1 MIYPENFES
10 KIGFDRIRNQIAVLC
25 ITDGA
30 REKLSGLHF
39 STSREEIVRLL
50 EETFEMRTILMLE
63 SDFPESNYVDTALF
77 LKKAEV
83 TGAFLET
90 GEILTLRKGL
100 TAAYELVRFFG
111 SDSGAKYPRLRAL
124 SRDVQGF
131 PEIINHIDSIIDRFG
146 KVKDSAS
153 PELYTVR
160 RSIREREGQISR
172 RLQQIMSQAQAAGLV
187 DADASVSIREG
198 RAVIPVSAAN
208 KRKIKGFVHDESA
221 TGKTVYI
228 EPVEVV
234 EINNELKELEYEE
247 RREVVRVLVRFTE
260 MLRPELPGI
269 AASGDY
275 LTTMDL
281 IRAKAR
287 FALDNDCTMPIV
299 EEGSSILLKNA
310 RHTLLAQTLRKE
322 GKSVV
327 PLDLVLTPQKH
338 ILVISGP
345 NAGGK
350 SVCLKTVGLL
360 QYMMQCGLLVSA
372 SENSEMGI
380 FRSIFIDIGDEQSID
395 NDLSTYSSHLLNMK
409 NILRHADNRS
419 LILIDEFG
427 TGTEPIIGGAIA
439 EAVLEQLEAKGCFG
453 VITTHYSNI
462 KYYASNAQGI
472 LNGAMTFDVQNIRP
486 LFRLETGKPGS
497 SFAVEIARKIGLPD
511 EIIRSAS
518 EKAGSDHIN
527 IERQLR
533 EIARDRRYWEQKRD
547 KIHQTE
553 KRVDELAE
561 KYKTELETIKAE
573 RNRLLKE
580 AKAQAQQITAEAN
593 RQIENTIRVIRESQ
607 ADKEQTRLVRRK
619 IEQYKDSLEQAPAD
633 DGAIDRKIEQLRA
646 REQRR
651 AERKANA
658 ATQEAPEQKADLVKP
673 KTIEPGGKVRIQG
686 QDAVGEVLELT
697 GKKAIVGFGQIRTTI
712 DLKRLEAISN
722 SEYKKV
728 TRSLRPTT
736 ASSASY
742 DTAERRVHFS
752 QQIDVRGM
760 RASEALDA
768 TQEFI
773 DDAIML
779 GFSEVRILHG
789 KGTGALKEENTC
801 VRSIWSPA
809 PRTNTKSRAAQAS
822 PSFGSNCNSR
832 HPVTWRK
839 CGENAVKPFST

>member
-1 MIYPENFES
+1 
-10 KIGFDRIRNQIAVLC
+10 
-25 ITDGA
+25 
-30 REKLSGLHF
+30 
-39 STSREEIVRLL
+39 
-50 EETFEMRTILMLE
+50 
-63 SDFPESNYVDTALF
+63 
-77 LKKAEV
+77 
-83 TGAFLET
+83 
-90 GEILTLRKGL
+90 
-100 TAAYELVRFFG
+100 
-111 SDSGAKYPRLRAL
+111 
-124 SRDVQGF
+124 
-131 PEIINHIDSIIDRFG
+131 
-146 KVKDSAS
+146 
-153 PELYTVR
+153 
-160 RSIREREGQISR
+160 
-172 RLQQIMSQAQAAGLV
+172 
-187 DADASVSIREG
+187 
-198 RAVIPVSAAN
+198 
-208 KRKIKGFVHDESA
+208 
-221 TGKTVYI
+221 
-228 EPVEVV
+228 
-234 EINNELKELEYEE
+234 
-247 RREVVRVLVRFTE
+247 
-260 MLRPELPGI
+260 
-269 AASGDY
+269 
-275 LTTMDL
+275 MDL

-673 KTIEPGGKVRIQG
+673 KPSNPAGKSVSR
-686 QDAVGEVLELT
+686 D
-697 GKKAIVGFGQIRTTI
+697 R
-712 DLKRLEAISN
+712 
-722 SEYKKV
+722 
-728 TRSLRPTT
+728 
-736 ASSASY
+736 
-742 DTAERRVHFS
+742 
-752 QQIDVRGM
+752 M
-760 RASEALDA
+760 R
-768 TQEFI
+768 
-773 DDAIML
+773 
-779 GFSEVRILHG
+779 
-789 KGTGALKEENTC
+789 
-801 VRSIWSPA
+801 
-809 PRTNTKSRAAQAS
+809 
-822 PSFGSNCNSR
+822 
-832 HPVTWRK
+832 
-839 CGENAVKPFST
+839 